1 MRFAVLLLAAT
12 LAVASVAI
20 SGRTVARAL
29 RRLA

>member
-20 SGRTVARAL
+20 SGCTVGRAL